1 LIYDFLRLQNASI
14 GFGFI
19 YYNKYKIMNYTK
31 EEFTQKLLAFFDR
44 HDPLKAHLVEEIV
57 EKFNTK
63 QKEVFDHLTR
73 IYAEKNDIT
82 VGEISNEAIFSLP
95 PTANSAYIG

>member
-1 LIYDFLRLQNASI
+1 MEFS
-14 GFGFI
+14 
-19 YYNKYKIMNYTK
+19 
-31 EEFTQKLLAFFDR
+31 EELFTQKLIEFFER

-95 PTANSAYIG
+95 PTASTGYIG